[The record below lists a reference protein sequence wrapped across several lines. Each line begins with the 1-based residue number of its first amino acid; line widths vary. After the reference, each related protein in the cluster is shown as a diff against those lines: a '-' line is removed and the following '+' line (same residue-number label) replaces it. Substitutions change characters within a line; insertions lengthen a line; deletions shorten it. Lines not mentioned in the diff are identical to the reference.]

1 MSFLNS
7 LSITGSALTAERLRM
22 DVALQNISNAQTTRT
37 SETDEDGNPVPYA
50 RQQVVFEERGVD
62 FSQML
67 NAKRRETRGGGVR
80 VVQVV
85 ENERDFIPVYDPDHP
100 DANEEGYVMYPN
112 VNTTEERIDLMAA
125 STAYQANLTALGIV
139 KSLALKSLEIGK

>member
-22 DVALQNISNAQTTRT
+22 DIALQNISNAQTTRT
-37 SETDEDGNPVPYA
+37 SETDEDGNPIPYA
-50 RQQVVFEERGVD
+50 RQQVVFEERGLD
-62 FSQML
+62 FSGML
-67 NAKRRETRGGGVR
+67 QAKQRETRGGGVR

-85 ENERDFIPVYDPDHP
+85 ENDRDFTPVYDPDHP

-139 KSLALKSLEIGK
+139 KSLALKSLEIGQ